1 MHKKFLTIQSKIALL
16 AGLCLLLVVGLLMS
30 LSLYQTH
37 QSSQHVAQA
46 SSDMLAAAAKEH
58 MQALGQVQAM
68 QVQRTFMQTHEYGQG
83 LSRYVLYL
91 RQLQQQGKLTRPE
104 LRQELNTQLRQALVR
119 CFGKVVV

>member
-1 MHKKFLTIQSKIALL
+1 MCLNLLTIRRKITLL
-16 AGLCLLLVVGLLMS
+16 AGLCLVLVVALLMG

-83 LSRYVLYL
+83 LSRYLLYL
-91 RQLQQQGKLTRPE
+91 RQLQQQGRLSSAQ
-104 LRQELNTQLRQALVR
+104 LRQELSSQLHQA
-119 CFGKVVV
+119 